1 MTHDLIA
8 IHVPNRS
15 EQALAVQ
22 EVLTKNGAA
31 IKTRLGLHDAEHNSG
46 VIVLELLPARATAEF
61 VATLQ
66 KELAAVGAE
75 VQHVSFKH

>member
-1 MTHDLIA
+1 MSHDLVA

-46 VIVLELLPARATAEF
+46 VIVLELLPERATVEF
-61 VATLQ
+61 ITDFQ
-66 KELAAVGAE
+66 KELTAVGAE
-75 VQHVSFKH
+75 VQHVFFTH